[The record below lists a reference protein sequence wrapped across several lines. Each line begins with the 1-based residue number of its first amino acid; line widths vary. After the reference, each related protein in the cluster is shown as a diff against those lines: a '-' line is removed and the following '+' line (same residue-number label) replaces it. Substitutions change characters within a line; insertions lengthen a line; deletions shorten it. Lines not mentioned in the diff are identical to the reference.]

1 MMRDDLGTS
10 HLRFERRGPI
20 GWCTIDRPEAR
31 NALTA
36 SMYFGIRKAVDLV
49 NRDPGLGALVITG
62 VGDVFAPGGEMGGR
76 HDDGNLDV
84 GALLGMDVLPFKAL
98 RNSAAPV
105 VSAVNGLCQGGGLM
119 TALLS
124 DVAVAS
130 ERAVFRAPELLR
142 GVADSWYAAVLPTHV
157 GVARA
162 RELVLTGRRIDAAE
176 AERIGLI
183 ARVVPHEELL
193 ESAEE
198 IARSILDTAPI
209 ARAQWKRMVNSRY
222 GWIDEPTFEAS
233 VRGDE
238 CVEGFRAFV
247 EKRPP
252 SWVPSPDRVSDP
264 DPEA

>member
-1 MMRDDLGTS
+1 MRDDLGTP

-49 NRDPGLGALVITG
+49 NGDPELGALVITG
-62 VGDVFAPGGEMGGR
+62 TGELFAPGGEMGGR
-76 HDDGNLDV
+76 HDEGEVNV

-98 RNSAAPV
+98 RDSAAPI

-130 ERAVFRAPELLR
+130 DRATFRAPELLR
-142 GVADSWYAAVLPTHV
+142 GVADSWYAAVLPAHV
-157 GVARA
+157 GLARA
-162 RELVLTGRRIDAAE
+162 RELVLTARRIDASE

-183 ARVVPHEELL
+183 ARVVAHEELL
-193 ESAEE
+193 ETAEQ
-198 IARSILDTAPI
+198 IARRILETAPV

-222 GWIDEPTFEAS
+222 GWIDEPTMAAS
-233 VRGDE
+233 IRADE
-238 CVEGFRAFV
+238 CAEGFRAFV

-252 SWVPSPDRVSDP
+252 AWAPKLD
-264 DPEA
+264 

>member
-1 MMRDDLGTS
+1 MSDDLGTP

-49 NRDPGLGALVITG
+49 NSDAGLGALVITG

-76 HDDGNLDV
+76 HDEGRVNV
-84 GALLGMDVLPFKAL
+84 GALMGMDVLPFKAI
-98 RNSAAPV
+98 RNSAAPI
-105 VSAVNGLCQGGGLM
+105 VSAVNGICQGGGMM

-130 ERAVFRAPELLR
+130 ERATFRAPELLR
-142 GVADSWYAAVLPTHV
+142 GVADSWYAAVLPAHV
-157 GVARA
+157 GLARA

-183 ARVVPHEELL
+183 ARLVPHDELL
-193 ESAEE
+193 ETAEQTARRILE
-198 IARSILDTAPI
+198 TAPVARS
-209 ARAQWKRMVNSRY
+209 QWKRMVNSRY
-222 GWIDEPTFEAS
+222 GWIDEPTMEAS
-233 VRGDE
+233 IRGEE
-238 CVEGFRAFV
+238 CIEGFRSFV

-252 SWVPSPDRVSDP
+252 SWVPSPD
-264 DPEA
+264 